1 MKENVEEECIVK
13 KDAYTFEVDTLYYS
27 KIEREILKYYNL
39 GSQNSSNLPS
49 ILHEN
54 DSGDYLITGT
64 RASLRFYLDIKK
76 KTDGKYSLTCY
87 PE

>member
-1 MKENVEEECIVK
+1 MK

-39 GSQNSSNLPS
+39 GLQNSSNLPS